1 MASEAEDEYDYSDDE
16 DYPVE
21 SDDDDEGMDW
31 EESNPNAAP
40 VIMGGGK
47 GEFNRLLSCQPVVG
61 FYGDYTGEIFLPRL
75 HRLSHV
81 SCLECY
87 LVHYQV

>member
-1 MASEAEDEYDYSDDE
+1 MASEAEYEYDYSDDE

-40 VIMGGGK
+40 VVMGGGK
-47 GEFNRLLSCQPVVG
+47 GEMDCCLSLISTVNVPV
-61 FYGDYTGEIFLPRL
+61 
-75 HRLSHV
+75 
-81 SCLECY
+81 
-87 LVHYQV
+87 LV